1 MNETKRVARGDGV
14 IIGPRKAIP
23 RSSIGRWFTAVVVFL
38 VLASASGRVWGQ
50 RGRFGPDPPP
60 PPGSL
65 RNFPVPLPANLSNYV
80 VDRQAAIVLGKALF
94 WDHQTGS
101 DGLACA
107 SCHFHAGA
115 DNRVKNQI
123 DPGVRG
129 LQGPGVTQMF
139 NATASNRW
147 NDSAAPPGGGPNYTL
162 KRDDFPFHQ
171 LADPLDRNSKVL
183 YDTDDVVSS
192 QGVFNRDYIA
202 MYPSHSQ
209 AVCKDKPSYFSVNG
223 INVRQV
229 EPRNT
234 PTVIN
239 AIFNFRNFWDG
250 RANNIFNGRNPFGL
264 RDSSAGVDPSNSILV
279 PDRHGNLVP
288 EAVALPDASLASQAT
303 GPILSNF
310 EMSCGGRVFENV
322 GHLLLKTIAKPLAG
336 QTVDP
341 TDSVLAPYRDPVDG
355 LSISYTA
362 LVQRAFNPKYWSSS
376 KKTKDGFT
384 QMEKNFSLFWGVA
397 IMMYESTLVSDQAPF
412 DQFMDGNYGAMTA
425 QQQRGFNVF
434 LNNGGCIFC
443 HRGPEFTGAASE
455 VRVAKELGGQV
466 EQMLMGDGTVSLYD
480 TSFYNI
486 GVTPPNQDIG
496 LGGSD
501 PFGNPLS
508 WARTA
513 MNTAATSSE
522 KSQFDF
528 TFLNVPLD
536 SFFINTCNFQVFPC
550 VPVTGH
556 FRDAVDGSFKV
567 PTLRNVELTGPYF
580 HNGSRSTLEQVV
592 EFYKRGGDR
601 RGHDNNDSTGYG
613 PNLTN
618 MAPNIF
624 PLTLSVQDEA
634 DLVAFLKALTDER
647 VRWEMAPFDHPSLNV
662 PNGHLVDETQ
672 VIEYHSTGRAY
683 DSMITIPAVGAGG
696 RQARNLPPL
705 LPFEAGLE

>member
-1 MNETKRVARGDGV
+1 MKRVAKNDGETRTRNKSTLRKR
-14 IIGPRKAIP
+14 IGG
-23 RSSIGRWFTAVVVFL
+23 SLLGAVVLAFL
-38 VLASASGRVWGQ
+38 IQPGWAQ

-65 RNFPVPLPANLSNYV
+65 KTVPVPLPANLSNYV

-123 DPGVRG
+123 DPGVRNQLG
-129 LQGPGVTQMF
+129 GALSQTFSLM
-139 NATASNRW
+139 ASNRW
-147 NDSAAPPGGGPNYTL
+147 SESAAPPGGGPNYTL
-162 KRDDFPFHQ
+162 KKDDFPFHQ
-171 LADPLDRNSKVL
+171 LANPLDRNSEIL

-192 QGVFNRDYIA
+192 QGVFNRDYIS
-202 MYPSHSQ
+202 MYPSHKQ
-209 AVCKDKPSYFSVNG
+209 TAICKDKPSYFSVNG

-264 RDSSAGVDPSNSILV
+264 RDTSAGVDPSNSILV
-279 PDRHGNLVP
+279 PDSHGNLVP
-288 EAVALPDASLASQAT
+288 EPVVLADASLASQAT

-310 EMSCGGRVFENV
+310 EMSCGGRVFDNV
-322 GHLLLKTIAKPLAG
+322 GHLVLNSALKPLAG

-341 TDSVLAPYRDPVDG
+341 TDSVLAPYRGTADG
-355 LSISYTA
+355 LNVSYKA
-362 LVQRAFNPKYWSSS
+362 LIQKAFNPKYWSSG
-376 KKTKDGFT
+376 KITKDGFT
-384 QMEKNFSLFWGVA
+384 QMENNFSLFWGVA
-397 IMMYESTLVSDQAPF
+397 IMMYESTLVSDNTPF
-412 DQFMDGNYGAMTA
+412 DQYMDGNYWAMTT

-443 HRGPEFTGAASE
+443 HRGAEFTGAASE
-455 VRVAKELGGQV
+455 VRVAKQMGAQV
-466 EQMLMGDGTVSLYD
+466 EHMLMGDGTVSLYD

-486 GVTPPNQDIG
+486 GVTPPIQDIG

-508 WARTA
+508 WTRVAK
-513 MNTAATSSE
+513 NTAATSAD
-522 KSQFDF
+522 KSQFGL

-536 SFFINTCNFQVFPC
+536 NFSINTCNFQVMPC
-550 VPVTGH
+550 IPVTSE

-580 HNGSRSTLEQVV
+580 HNGSRATLEQVI

-613 PNLTN
+613 ANLTN
-618 MAPNIF
+618 MGPNVF
-624 PLTLSVQDEA
+624 PLTMSVQDEA

-647 VRWEMAPFDHPSLNV
+647 VRWEMAPFDHPSLDV
-662 PNGHLVDETQ
+662 PNGHLIDEVM
-672 VIEYHSTGRAY
+672 VIENGRTGRAY
-683 DSMITIPAVGAGG
+683 DQFVTIPAVGASG
-696 RQARNLPPL
+696 RKAKNLPPL
-705 LPFEAGLE
+705 LPFEAGLQ